1 MAVPHSLA
9 VAALLAALGCGGGCA
24 AVAQELAPGQVEIAL
39 RANAS
44 APQRLV
50 RLGDVAT
57 IRTTDLAAIR
67 RLVELPLGQA
77 PRAGARVVL
86 ERQAVA
92 DWIRARLGIGSER
105 LQWSGSERS
114 ALTSPAQQADPA
126 DIERTARGAL
136 QHWLAARSSRFD
148 VDSVGTPAGLQ
159 LPAGRVE
166 LAARPFPAGQ
176 QPATRM
182 VVWVDVAVDGSFVRT
197 VPVSFSVDAYKQ
209 AWVAAMPVGTGAALA
224 PQMLER
230 REVGIASRGVPLEL
244 DGDTPAPL
252 RSLRSLRAGEALT
265 SHNVASALPVSRGDW
280 VTLQFNTGAV
290 QMEGRA
296 EALQGGGLGQVVR
309 VRMAR
314 GSAPVEA
321 RVVAHGRVEAIP

>member
-1 MAVPHSLA
+1 MAVPRSP
-9 VAALLAALGCGGGCA
+9 VVRSLLAALLCVGGSA
-24 AVAQELAPGQVEIAL
+24 AFAQELAPGQVQIAL
-39 RANAS
+39 RADAS

-57 IRTTDLAAIR
+57 IRTTDLDTIR
-67 RLVELPLGQA
+67 RLVDLPLGQA

-92 DWIRARLGIGSER
+92 DWIRRRLGIAGER
-105 LQWSGSERS
+105 LQWGGGERS
-114 ALTSPAQQADPA
+114 SLASSAQQADRL
-126 DIERTARGAL
+126 DIERTARAAL
-136 QHWLAARSSRFD
+136 HRWLAARSSRFD
-148 VDSVGTPAGLQ
+148 IDSTGIPAGLQ
-159 LPAGRVE
+159 LPPGRVD

-176 QPATRM
+176 QPSSRM
-182 VVWVDVAVDGSFVRT
+182 VVWVDVSVDGSFART
-197 VPVSFSVDAYKQ
+197 VPVSFAVDAYKQ
-209 AWVAAMPVGTGAALA
+209 AWVAAAPVGAGAALA

-230 REVGIASRGVPLEL
+230 REVELASHGAPLEM
-244 DGDTPAPL
+244 DGDHIL
-252 RSLRSLRAGEALT
+252 SLRSRRPLRAGEALT
-265 SHNVASALPVSRGDW
+265 AHNAAPALPVARGEW

-296 EALQGGGLGQVVR
+296 EALQGGDLGQVVR

-321 RVVAHGRVEAIP
+321 RIVAHGRVEALP

>member
-1 MAVPHSLA
+1 MPRQFVI
-9 VAALLAALGCGGGCA
+9 AALLAALGCAGGGTA
-24 AVAQELAPGQVEIAL
+24 AAQELAPGQVEIAL

-67 RLVELPLGQA
+67 RLVDLPLGQA

-86 ERQAVA
+86 ERQTVA
-92 DWIRARLGIGSER
+92 DWIRSRLGIGGER

-114 ALTSPAQQADPA
+114 ALSSPAQQADPA

-136 QHWLAARSSRFD
+136 QRWLAARSSRFD
-148 VDSVGTPAGLQ
+148 VDSVGAPAGLQ

-166 LAARPFPAGQ
+166 LAARPFPANQ

-197 VPVSFSVDAYKQ
+197 VPVSFAVDAYKQ
-209 AWVAAMPVGTGAALA
+209 AWVAATPVGTGAAIA

-230 REVGIASRGVPLEL
+230 REVELASRGVPLEI
-244 DGDTPAPL
+244 DGDGSAPL
-252 RSLRSLRAGEALT
+252 RSLRPLRAGEALT
-265 SHNVASALPVSRGDW
+265 SHNVAAALPVSRGDW
-280 VTLQFNTGAV
+280 VTLQFSAGAV

-314 GSAPVEA
+314 GSAPVDA
-321 RVVAHGRVEAIP
+321 RIVANGRVEAMP